1 MVRFEED
8 RYIIEII
15 TGVNPMEDWVRLVEH
30 LSLLLSMSEEAEL
43 RDVWMVP
50 LLITSLMPDADKY
63 KIVPK
68 GG

>member
-1 MVRFEED
+1 
-8 RYIIEII
+8 
-15 TGVNPMEDWVRLVEH
+15 MEDWVRLVEH